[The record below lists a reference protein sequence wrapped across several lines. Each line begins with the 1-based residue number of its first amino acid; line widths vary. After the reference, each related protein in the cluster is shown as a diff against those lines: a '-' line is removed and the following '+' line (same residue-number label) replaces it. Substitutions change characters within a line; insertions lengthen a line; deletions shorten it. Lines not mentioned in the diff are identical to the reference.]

1 METIMIEN
9 AAGALKFMLDC
20 RDTDRVLVITDQATK
35 EVGDTFAEAARGIAG
50 FVQTYVLPEDKRPLT
65 AVPDDLS
72 PLIKDIDI
80 ALTLFSA
87 RSEETPFRIELIHGL
102 MEVVRKLGHGPGI
115 TASMLKDGPL
125 AVDYNH
131 MVKSAKY
138 LMDRFDGAVSVHITA
153 PGGTDITLNI
163 GGRDFAT
170 DVFIEDGKWGN
181 IPGGEIW
188 CAPLEDEANGTLVCD
203 GSIGDLGKVPAPVK
217 IEVKGGH
224 VESVECSDKAFGK
237 RVEEVLSIDDM
248 SKTIGELGIGLNPGA
263 KLTGNLLEDEKAFH
277 TAHIAFGN
285 NLDMPG
291 GRNSSQTHRDF
302 LFKDPTFYVTFED
315 GRIEQPIID
324 GQIIQIQQPRE
335 SDAKAGYKRIMVA
348 MDFSEQ
354 SIEALK
360 KGHAL
365 AESFNSTLIVCHV
378 VPRTVSVNPLFP
390 QYSVLESQDMDSNR
404 VERAMDALNKVVQ
417 EHTGRTS
424 EEFMPIISNGQP
436 ASEAVRVAE
445 DQDAD
450 LIIVAHRGASGLA
463 RMLLGSVAESIA
475 RHAHCSVLVV
485 R

>member
-1 METIMIEN
+1 MDTVMIEN

-20 RDTDRVLVITDQATK
+20 RDTDRILVITDQATK
-35 EVGDTFAEAARGIAG
+35 EVGDAFAEAARGIAG
-50 FVQTYVLPEDKRPLT
+50 FVQTYVLPEAKRPLE
-65 AVPDDLS
+65 AVPDDLV

-87 RSEETPFRIELIHGL
+87 RSEETPFRIDLIHGL

-115 TASMLKDGPL
+115 TTAMLKQGPL

-131 MVKSAKY
+131 MVKTAKY

-153 PGGTDITLNI
+153 PGGTDINLNI
-163 GGRDFAT
+163 AGRDFAT

-188 CAPLEDEANGTLVCD
+188 CAPIEDEANGTLVCD
-203 GSIGDLGKVPAPVK
+203 GSIGDLGKVSAPVK
-217 IEVKGGH
+217 LEVKNGH
-224 VESVECSDKAFGK
+224 VESVECDDKAFEK
-237 RVEEVLSIDDM
+237 RVEELLSIDDM

-291 GRNSSQTHRDF
+291 GRNGSKTHRDF

-315 GRIEQPIID
+315 GRIEQPIVD
-324 GQIIQIQQPRE
+324 GRIIQVQQPVD
-335 SDAKAGYKRIMVA
+335 SDTGSGYKRIMVA
-348 MDFSEQ
+348 LDFSNH
-354 SIEALK
+354 SVEALK

-365 AESFNSTLIVCHV
+365 AKSFNSTLIVCHV

-390 QYSVLESQDMDSNR
+390 QYSIIESQDIGSGQT
-404 VERAMDALNKVVQ
+404 ERAMDGLIKVVQ
-417 EHTGRTS
+417 EYTGRS
-424 EEFMPIISNGQP
+424 LEEFIPIISSGQP

-445 DQDAD
+445 DQKAD
-450 LIIVAHRGASGLA
+450 LIIVAHRGATGLA
-463 RMLLGSVAESIA
+463 RMLLGSVAESVA
-475 RHAHCSVLVV
+475 RHAHCSVLVI